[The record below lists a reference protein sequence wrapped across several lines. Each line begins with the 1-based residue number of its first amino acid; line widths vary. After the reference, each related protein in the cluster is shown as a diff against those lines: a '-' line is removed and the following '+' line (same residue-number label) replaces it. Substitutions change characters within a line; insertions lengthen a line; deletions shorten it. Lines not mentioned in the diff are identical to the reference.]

1 MFKALLVGL
10 LALGFVFSGAVT
22 VFAAQTGNPDASP
35 AIIEPGTESENAH
48 TFANQYA
55 NDFSY
60 ANQYAN
66 DFSYTFVNKGEQKGP
81 FLNRFAQMFERA
93 MGWELNDLPENAN
106 VDART
111 PDRTRLFTGEKYP
124 VTTGLRA
131 MRK

>member
-35 AIIEPGTESENAH
+35 AITEPGTESENAH
-48 TFANQYA
+48 IFAYQYA
-55 NDFSY
+55 NDYSY
-60 ANQYAN
+60 AFA
-66 DFSYTFVNKGEQKGP
+66 NKGELKGP
-81 FLNRFAQMFERA
+81 FAYHFAQMFERA

-111 PDRTRLFTGEKYP
+111 PLRTRLFTGEEYP
-124 VTTGLRA
+124 VTTGQKALR
-131 MRK
+131 KLN